1 MVEPERCA
9 SLSDIVADT
18 VVLAMKYESE
28 GGQDVEGRL
37 AKAMK
42 LEEVQSAIRQALE
55 DQAEETVKTTP
66 STFSSEEANR
76 FANSVLQRGYRA
88 IRQDVLRQVRTSPR
102 FLELR
107 KSAEEVVSILD
118 SSPTGV
124 WYDDSKRLVY
134 VIAAGVIV
142 AGAVVIYVVRPGD
155 AVSQVAQPVAALL
168 TDDTI
173 TYKPLGTLEL
183 SAGMAKLDPSRIFF
197 KLDLAGA
204 ASLKPVRGRFS
215 TAGYAMD
222 SHLKAA
228 SGEGKLFI
236 PFGKVVARLD
246 GAAGRFENAHD
257 ARNPENAP
265 VQLGLGVSFIDEML
279 RLDLAG
285 RLQLVDSRQAAVGL
299 DLGLNGNYRGNP
311 YNSGAGAR
319 TSRDSVFGLG
329 ILKAAF

>member
-28 GGQDVEGRL
+28 GAQDIEGRL

-55 DQAEETVKTTP
+55 DQAEETVKVTP

-76 FANSVLQRGYRA
+76 FANSVLQRGYGA
-88 IRQDVLRQVRTSPR
+88 VRQDVLRQVRNSPR

-107 KSAEEVVSILD
+107 KSAEEIVSILA

-124 WYDDSKRLVY
+124 WYDESKRLVY
-134 VIAAGVIV
+134 VVAAGVII

-155 AVSQVAQPVAALL
+155 AESQVAKPAAALM

-197 KLDLAGA
+197 KLDLASA

-228 SGEGKLFI
+228 AGQGMMFI
-236 PFGKVVARLD
+236 PFGKIVASLE
-246 GAAGRFENAHD
+246 GAAGKFENAHD

-265 VQLGLGVSFIDEML
+265 VQLGLGVSFADEML

-285 RLQLVDSRQAAVGL
+285 RLRLVDSRQAAVGL

-311 YNSGAGAR
+311 YNSGAGTR
-319 TSRDSVFGLG
+319 TGRDSVFGLG
-329 ILKAAF
+329 